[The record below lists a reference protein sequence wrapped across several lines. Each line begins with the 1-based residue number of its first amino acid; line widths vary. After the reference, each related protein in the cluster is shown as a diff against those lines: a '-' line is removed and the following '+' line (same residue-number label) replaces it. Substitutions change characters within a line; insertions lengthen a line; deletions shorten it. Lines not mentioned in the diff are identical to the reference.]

1 MNIADFIKEYEARK
15 NNDTKNALI
24 EKHIL
29 KDKYVNY
36 ENKIDLCKRIADT
49 ANHVMVDGKKMFQK
63 SSTNQY
69 MLYMMTLMNQ
79 YTDLNCTI
87 SGANTVSDFN
97 LLDKNNLFETFTS
110 KMPATEIAKFDVIM
124 EMVMDDMI
132 ENERNVVSVMN
143 NMSFGNDELMKS
155 LQKLKTQK
163 FEFSARK

>member
-15 NNDTKNALI
+15 SNDTKNALV
-24 EKHIL
+24 EKHVL

-49 ANHVMVDGKKMFQK
+49 ANHVEINGKKMFQRN
-63 SSTNQY
+63 SASQY

-97 LLDKNNLFETFTS
+97 LLDKYNLFETFTS

-124 EMVMDDMI
+124 EMVIDDMI

-143 NMSFGNDELMKS
+143 NMSFGNEMLTES
-155 LQKLKTQK
+155 LAAQLKTLY
-163 FEFSARK
+163 ARK